1 MPVFFIHSQDVA
13 DGIIT
18 ITDPL
23 LSHIA
28 KSLRTKLGD
37 TLRFNNEQGYRYQ
50 TTVKEITQKSL
61 QAKIQ
66 QTYPPPCPTSPPLI
80 LAQASLKGEKMGWV
94 VQKATELGISKIIPL
109 VTDRVIRKFS
119 RNQGEAH
126 HDRWTRIALEAAQ
139 QSERWTLPTITPTQT
154 FQNLLESPQRGSI
167 LFLAERENALSLLT
181 IPDLTENQH
190 RGITLVIGPEGGWSA
205 EEIEAA
211 KSHKWVFVSL
221 GKEILRSETASLAAI
236 AILQARIR
244 NSMKNSI

>member
-37 TLRFNNEQGYRYQ
+37 TLLFNNEQGYRYQ
-50 TTVKEITQKSL
+50 TTVKEITKKNL

-66 QTYPPPCPTSPPLI
+66 QIYPPPYPTSPPLI

-119 RNQGEAH
+119 RNQGGAH
-126 HDRWTRIALEAAQ
+126 YDRWTRIAMEAAQ
-139 QSERWTLPTITPTQT
+139 QSERWTVPIITPTQS
-154 FQNLLESPQRGSI
+154 FQKLLKSPQRGSI
-167 LFLAERENALSLLT
+167 LFLAERENGLSLLA

-190 RGITLVIGPEGGWSA
+190 REITLVIGPEGGWSA

-244 NSMKNSI
+244 NSIKSSI